1 MADRADAKTK
11 EQLAAFD
18 VVVAAEDATRLSE
31 KVAVACCWPQEVRPL
46 RYATDPENR

>member
-18 VVVAAEDATRLSE
+18 VVVPPRTLHACRR

-46 RYATDPENR
+46 RYAADPENR